1 MAVFLVHCSV
11 VVTFCRPLIYVF
23 LFLWLCFSCLF
34 LKKIK
39 SLKKIFCELPQLL
52 TNILFSNR
60 TLQQI
65 NCLLFFSRSTAI
77 ILKRKRRE
85 RNDRKTNGP
94 TVRLTIKSII
104 RLKEENNIM
113 RLKTLF
119 LREEEQKLFQR
130 NKKKQNKTKEH
141 NKICGME

>member
-60 TLQQI
+60 TFQQI
-65 NCLLFFSRSTAI
+65 NCLLFFSRSIIPAI

-119 LREEEQKLFQR
+119 FKEKKSKNYFKET
-130 NKKKQNKTKEH
+130 KKKKKNK
-141 NKICGME
+141 GA